1 VKTAHHLEVDAPSA
15 VRLRLVLVRLARAL
29 RQHGGVGL
37 TQSQIS
43 ALATVEELGPMRI
56 SALAA
61 HESVGASVA
70 TRVVTSLEDLGY
82 LARTDDLEDRR
93 ACRVELTGDGR
104 DVLKRLWIERT
115 IGLSSRLDRLTKD
128 ERDHLE
134 AALPVLEKMVR
145 VSAIVRGARSKLN
158 AATASTRSSRTCTW
172 WPPTGVPPRGRPG
185 RSSSPV
191 GYRIPKCLGA
201 ACTPGT
207 APL

>member
-1 VKTAHHLEVDAPSA
+1 M
-15 VRLRLVLVRLARAL
+15 
-29 RQHGGVGL
+29 

-43 ALATVEELGPMRI
+43 ALAAVEELGPVRI

-61 HESVGASVA
+61 HESVGPSVA

-93 ACRVELTGDGR
+93 ACLVELTGDGR

-128 ERDHLE
+128 ERDRLE

-145 VSAIVRGARSKLN
+145 DN
-158 AATASTRSSRTCTW
+158 
-172 WPPTGVPPRGRPG
+172 
-185 RSSSPV
+185 
-191 GYRIPKCLGA
+191 
-201 ACTPGT
+201 
-207 APL
+207 